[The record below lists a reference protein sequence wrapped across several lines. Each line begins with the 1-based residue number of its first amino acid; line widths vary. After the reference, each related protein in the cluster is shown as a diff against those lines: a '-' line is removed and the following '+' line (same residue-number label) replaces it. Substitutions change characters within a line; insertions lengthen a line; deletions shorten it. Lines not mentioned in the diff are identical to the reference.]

1 MEHLDII
8 LEYLPETDD
17 DGNRR
22 QVQRMAVNGNLR
34 VLFLSED
41 KGQIK
46 CQVRDKRNLD
56 TNEYPR
62 SLVQISK
69 EAGCVINPRVPTS
82 SSSSV
87 PIILIVRG
95 VCVCLCVYHV
105 SIVQKERYRPLFFIL
120 LRAPHLFGKKRTS
133 EVSPFSGCP
142 GASPSSP
149 LFQQHYTEERR
160 LKEPRKYEADINFH
174 LSRIQRVSHAG
185 GHSIPSSLSSNFI
198 PKIVSCSTLGGE
210 QFSKI
215 GFQLDTFFRDSF
227 KGCRILLLKT

>member
-1 MEHLDII
+1 M
-8 LEYLPETDD
+8 
-17 DGNRR
+17 
-22 QVQRMAVNGNLR
+22 
-34 VLFLSED
+34 F
-41 KGQIK
+41 
-46 CQVRDKRNLD
+46 
-56 TNEYPR
+56 
-62 SLVQISK
+62 
-69 EAGCVINPRVPTS
+69 
-82 SSSSV
+82 
-87 PIILIVRG
+87 
-95 VCVCLCVYHV
+95 VCVCTTYPLCKRKDIDPCSLFY
-105 SIVQKERYRPLFFIL
+105 YAPLTCSW
-120 LRAPHLFGKKRTS
+120 KKRTS

>member
-34 VLFLSED
+34 VLFLFED

-69 EAGCVINPRVPTS
+69 EARCVINPRVPTS

-95 VCVCLCVYHV
+95 VCVCLCVCYV

-174 LSRIQRVSHAG
+174 LSRIERVSLEDT
-185 GHSIPSSLSSNFI
+185 IPSSLSSNFI

>member
-1 MEHLDII
+1 M
-8 LEYLPETDD
+8 
-17 DGNRR
+17 
-22 QVQRMAVNGNLR
+22 
-34 VLFLSED
+34 
-41 KGQIK
+41 
-46 CQVRDKRNLD
+46 
-56 TNEYPR
+56 
-62 SLVQISK
+62 VQISK
-69 EAGCVINPRVPTS
+69 EARCVINPRVPTS

-95 VCVCLCVYHV
+95 VCVCLCVCHV

-174 LSRIQRVSHAG
+174 LSRIQRVSLEDTLFRLLFRV
-185 GHSIPSSLSSNFI
+185 ILSQKSFPVRRSAANSFR
-198 PKIVSCSTLGGE
+198 K
-210 QFSKI
+210 
-215 GFQLDTFFRDSF
+215 LDFN
-227 KGCRILLLKT
+227 